1 MKNELMSK
9 YKIREG
15 ERSSKFE
22 NDEKFAKSISVKRV
36 GETNKYSC

>member
-15 ERSSKFE
+15 ERISSKFE
-22 NDEKFAKSISVKRV
+22 NDEKFAK
-36 GETNKYSC
+36 YFFC